1 MGHRNL
7 AAAVADLE
15 RAGQLV
21 RIEQEIDPY
30 LEAAEVHRRV
40 YAAGG
45 PAVFFARVKGSPFP
59 MVSNLFGTLDRAK
72 FLFRDALA
80 DVRKLVELK
89 TDPANLSKRP
99 WRYWKLPLLAWRL
112 RPKFVRSGPIL
123 RHTTTLAQLPQLT
136 CWPQDGGPFVT
147 LPQVYTEHPDAP
159 GWRKSNLG
167 MYRVQLAGN
176 DYEPNRE
183 VGMHYQIHRGIG
195 VHHAAAVRRGERLRV
210 NVIVG
215 GPPALA
221 VAAVMPLPEGLPEL
235 AFAGALG
242 GRRLRLVRSL
252 PPAPSPKKGG
262 GAREGEEAV
271 ASSFGSPSLLRGG
284 VGEGLSFEEPLPPAP
299 SPKKGGGAREGE
311 EAVASSFGSP
321 SLPRGGVGEGLSLPL
336 PAEADF
342 VISGW
347 IDPSRTKP
355 EGPFGDHLGYYSL
368 THDFPVMTVDA
379 VYHRPGA
386 IWPFTVV
393 GRPPQE
399 DTTFGELIHELTGP
413 VIPTVIPGLH
423 AVHAVDAAG
432 VHPLLL
438 AIGSERYVPYAAT
451 RRPQELLTL
460 ANAVLGQG
468 QLSLAKYLLIVAK
481 EDAPDLDIHDIPA
494 FLKHLLERLDPESDL
509 HFQTRTTI
517 DTLDY
522 SAGMGLNAGSKLVV
536 AAAGAKRRDLGTT
549 VPPELHLPDGFRDP
563 RIALPGVLAV
573 SGPRIV
579 GGQDEDPDMARF
591 CAQLEMLS
599 AKFHAIPLIVVVDD
613 SEFVAR
619 TLNNFVWA
627 VFTRSDPARD
637 VCGVGSFTRH
647 KHWGCRGPVVID
659 ARLKPHMPPPLDA
672 DPAVSRRVDALF
684 ARGGPLSGV
693 KE

>member
-7 AAAVADLE
+7 SEAVADLE
-15 RAGQLV
+15 RARQLV
-21 RIEQEIDPY
+21 RVETEIDPH
-30 LEAAEVHRRV
+30 LEAAEVQRRV

-45 PAVFFARVKGSPFP
+45 PALLFARVKGTAFP

-72 FLFRDALA
+72 FLFRDALEG
-80 DVRKLVELK
+80 VRKLVELK
-89 TDPANLSKRP
+89 TDPANLMKRP
-99 WRYWKLPLLAWRL
+99 WRYWNVPLLAWNL

-123 RHTTTLAQLPQLT
+123 KHTTTVAQLPQLK
-136 CWPQDGGPFVT
+136 CWPQDGGAFVT
-147 LPQVYTEHPDAP
+147 LPQVYTEHPERP
-159 GWRKSNLG
+159 GWMKSNLG
-167 MYRVQLAGN
+167 MYRVQLSGN
-176 DYEPNRE
+176 EYAANE
-183 VGMHYQIHRGIG
+183 VGLHYQIHRGIG
-195 VHHAAAVRRGERLRV
+195 AHHAAAARRGERLRV

-242 GRRLRLVRSL
+242 GRRLALTRPTATRL
-252 PPAPSPKKGG
+252 PMPT
-262 GAREGEEAV
+262 
-271 ASSFGSPSLLRGG
+271 
-284 VGEGLSFEEPLPPAP
+284 
-299 SPKKGGGAREGE
+299 
-311 EAVASSFGSP
+311 
-321 SLPRGGVGEGLSLPL
+321 
-336 PAEADF
+336 EADF
-342 VISGW
+342 VLSGY

-368 THDFPVMTVDA
+368 AHDFPVMTVDA

-438 AIGSERYVPYAAT
+438 AIGSERYVPYAQ
-451 RRPQELLTL
+451 RRKPQELLTL

-468 QLSLAKYLLIVAK
+468 QLSLAKYLFIAAK
-481 EDAPDLDIHDIPA
+481 EDAPDLDIHDTAA
-494 FLKHLLERLDPESDL
+494 FFRHVLERFDPETDL
-509 HFQTRTTI
+509 HFHTRTTM

-536 AAAGAKRRDLGTT
+536 AAAGPKRRELGTQL
-549 VPPELHLPDGFRDP
+549 PPNLVLPSGFSDP
-563 RIALPGVLAV
+563 RVALPGVLAV
-573 SGPRIV
+573 RAPAFGEGDDLAPLLDALKIASRAPNPSLQG
-579 GGQDEDPDMARF
+579 F
-591 CAQLEMLS
+591 
-599 AKFHAIPLIVVVDD
+599 PLIVVVDD

-619 TLNNFVWA
+619 ALNNFLWV
-627 VFTRSDPARD
+627 VFTRSDPATH
-637 VCGVGSFTRH
+637 VCGVEAFVER
-647 KHWGCRGPVVID
+647 KHWGCKGPVVID
-659 ARLKPHMPPPLDA
+659 ARLKPHMPPPLECDA
-672 DPAVSRRVDALF
+672 ATSKRVDALF
-684 ARGGPLSGV
+684 ARGGPLHGIC
-693 KE
+693 